1 MAVMPP
7 RDPLPAVLTPP
18 STPTSPQGFQF
29 PNQMMSASVSP
40 NGVSRSSAF
49 SPLVSQL
56 PGRVP
61 PCVSFLPAVPFLP
74 PSAPDMDASGRLSS
88 ALHTYGMLSS
98 FGAAAA
104 FPWAAMTAGADQFSQ
119 LLLTAGGRVSRPKK
133 RYICK
138 YCHREF
144 TKSYNLMIHERTH
157 TDERPF
163 PCDVCGKAF
172 RRQDHLRDHKYIHSK
187 EKPFK
192 CSVCDKGFCQARTLA
207 VHESGHTEEERRDAV
222 LQKIAD
228 AAAKKAAADSASC
241 PAAVECVDVEALEE
255 EEVAPPSP
263 AVEPSSPAHPQNALA
278 TPAPARSSPPRRGFT
293 ILDLMS

>member
-29 PNQMMSASVSP
+29 PTQMMSASVSP
-40 NGVSRSSAF
+40 NGASRSSAF
-49 SPLVSQL
+49 SSLVSQL

-74 PSAPDMDASGRLSS
+74 PAAPDMDASGRLSS

-163 PCDVCGKAF
+163 PCDICGKAF

-192 CSVCDKGFCQARTLA
+192 CSDCDKGFCRAPR
-207 VHESGHTEEERRDAV
+207 SPCRDGPRRSAGGPPG
-222 LQKIAD
+222 KIAH
-228 AAAKKAAADSASC
+228 AAAKKAGPRQRLPYICISYWLYHVHISA
-241 PAAVECVDVEALEE
+241 
-255 EEVAPPSP
+255 
-263 AVEPSSPAHPQNALA
+263 N
-278 TPAPARSSPPRRGFT
+278 
-293 ILDLMS
+293 LMIIITT

>member
-7 RDPLPAVLTPP
+7 RELLPAVLTPP

-40 NGVSRSSAF
+40 NGIPRSSAF

-61 PCVSFLPAVPFLP
+61 PCVSFLPAVPFL

-163 PCDVCGKAF
+163 PCDICGKAF

-228 AAAKKAAADSASC
+228 AAAKKAAAASASC
-241 PAAVECVDVEALEE
+241 PAPVECVDVEALEE
-255 EEVAPPSP
+255 EDSAPPSP
-263 AVEPSSPAHPQNALA
+263 AAETSSPPPPQNALA
-278 TPAPARSSPPRRGFT
+278 TPARSSPPRRGFT